1 MTILFFFFAAAA
13 KKESLSVVRLVHC
26 AMYVGDPSL
35 TILMALEGR
44 EEQLLPSQVS
54 TCKAYYM
61 YWVVVYVAGSNSD

>member
-1 MTILFFFFAAAA
+1 MTILLFFFAFCC
-13 KKESLSVVRLVHC
+13 KKGKSVRRTPH
-26 AMYVGDPSL
+26 VGDPSL

-61 YWVVVYVAGSNSD
+61 YWVGLVVYVAGSNSD